1 MKKEF
6 KIISDLI
13 LKNSRVLD
21 VGCGDGE
28 LMSFLYKN
36 ITKDVRGIEI
46 SKQNVQKCI
55 SKGLT
60 AIEGDAEKDL
70 FQFPDSSFDIVI
82 LSQTLQAFLNPEKVL
97 NELLRVGKK
106 AIVTIPNFGHWKVR
120 LNLLFKGTMPVT
132 KSLPHQWHNTPN
144 LHMCTIK
151 DFSDFCD
158 NKKIKFIKSLAL
170 DGEKLLN
177 ISRTNLGKRNL
188 FSEIGI
194 FLIEK

>member
-55 SKGLT
+55 SKGLIV
-60 AIEGDAEKDL
+60 IEGDAEKDL
-70 FQFPDSSFDIVI
+70 IQFPDSSFDIVI
-82 LSQTLQAFLNPEKVL
+82 LGQTLQAFLNPEKVL

-106 AIVTIPNFGHWKVR
+106 AIVTVPNFGHWRVR

-151 DFSDFCD
+151 DFSNFCD
-158 NKKIKFIKSLAL
+158 SKKIKFIKSLAL
-170 DGEKLLN
+170 NGEKLLN
-177 ISRTNLGKRNL
+177 ISKANLGKRNL

>member
-55 SKGLT
+55 
-60 AIEGDAEKDL
+60 
-70 FQFPDSSFDIVI
+70 P
-82 LSQTLQAFLNPEKVL
+82 
-97 NELLRVGKK
+97 
-106 AIVTIPNFGHWKVR
+106 
-120 LNLLFKGTMPVT
+120 
-132 KSLPHQWHNTPN
+132 
-144 LHMCTIK
+144 
-151 DFSDFCD
+151 
-158 NKKIKFIKSLAL
+158 
-170 DGEKLLN
+170 
-177 ISRTNLGKRNL
+177 
-188 FSEIGI
+188 
-194 FLIEK
+194 